1 MDSDNKEKLLYKVK
15 VFNETVWDRKASIS
29 KINPWLE
36 NFEEKDREDLLFLL
50 TQFIFLSKFQISN
63 MLISI
68 YRDFIKYSIVEE
80 FRLKNS
86 NTLDYKLITDNLNSK
101 LLKTRFVP
109 IGNPSESSSNLMYE
123 FRTINGLSKNLFI
136 EQSTINSLTDDL
148 ENFIFIDDI
157 CGSGT
162 QVKLY
167 TKKVIENI
175 KCKYPSAKIHYY
187 TLVASEMG
195 IDSVLRLNWF
205 TSIDTVMKLDDS
217 YKCFS
222 PESRFF
228 KNNNG
233 IIDIANLKRIC
244 EKHGFKLIESIL
256 LKGGQAGSH
265 AIHHQLGFNDSQL
278 LIGFDH
284 NTPDNTLPIFWYNE
298 DIISWSAIFPRKH
311 KIN

>member
-1 MDSDNKEKLLYKVK
+1 MNSDNKEKLLYKVK
-15 VFNETVWDRKASIS
+15 VFNETVWDHKASIS

-68 YRDFIKYSIVEE
+68 FRDFIKYSIVED
-80 FRLKNS
+80 FRLKNL
-86 NTLDYKLITDNLNSK
+86 NTLDPTLIKNNLTEK

-123 FRTINGLSKNLFI
+123 FRTINKLSKNLFI
-136 EQSTINSLTDDL
+136 EQSSINNLTEDL

-162 QVKLY
+162 QVRKY
-167 TKKVIENI
+167 TKKSVEDI
-175 KCKYPSAKIHYY
+175 KDKYPLAKIHYY
-187 TLVASEMG
+187 TLVASQVG
-195 IDSVLRLNWF
+195 IDSVINLNWF
-205 TSIDTVMKLDDS
+205 SSIDTVMKLDDS

-233 IIDIANLKRIC
+233 KIDIDNLKKIC

-256 LKGGQAGSH
+256 VRDGKDGQH
-265 AIHHQLGFNDSQL
+265 AIHHQLGFSDGQL

-311 KIN
+311 KVN